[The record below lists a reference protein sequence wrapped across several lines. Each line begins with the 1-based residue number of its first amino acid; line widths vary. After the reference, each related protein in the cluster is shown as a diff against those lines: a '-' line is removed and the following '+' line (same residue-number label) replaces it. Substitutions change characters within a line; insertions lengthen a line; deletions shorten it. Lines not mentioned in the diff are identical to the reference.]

1 MRKETWVLDEVEVG
15 ISGFFTTH
23 HTFQTSR
30 GVLGEMTF
38 PAFGQQGNYRTFD
51 GRELS
56 MLKTHW
62 LGRSHELLD
71 GKVVRGRADPTGLL
85 RRDLNLSFD
94 GQSYSLVPE
103 GILKQ
108 GWLLVDAQGQTILEI
123 QPRGVFRQGA
133 YLTVRAS
140 LDADLMAF
148 AYYLY
153 YTLQQEAAAGAA
165 AAAS

>member
-1 MRKETWVLDEVEVG
+1 MRKETWVLDEIEIG

-23 HTFQTSR
+23 HTFKTQR
-30 GVLGEMTF
+30 GTIGEMTF
-38 PAFGQQGNYRTFD
+38 PAFSQQGSYRAFD

-62 LGRSHELLD
+62 LGRSHEMRD
-71 GKVVRGRADPTGLL
+71 GKVVRGRADPTGLFQ
-85 RRDLNLSFD
+85 RDLAISFD
-94 GQSYSLVPE
+94 GQSYSLIPE
-103 GILKQ
+103 GILRQ
-108 GWLLVDAQGQTILEI
+108 GWFLVDALGQTLLEI

-133 YLTVRAS
+133 YLTIKAP

-153 YTLQQEAAAGAA
+153 YMLQQEAAAA